1 MRTVNKNEID
11 VAIEV
16 ATWRAAGLW
25 KDEGRIVRVKW
36 GREYWPTQE
45 EIAKKCALFRATDRR
60 RRQGAHARHPRG
72 GRDTMV
78 PLLAG
83 S

>member
-1 MRTVNKNEID
+1 MRAVNKNEID
-11 VAIEV
+11 VAVEV

-45 EIAKKCALFRATDRR
+45 EIAKKCALFRSTDRR
-60 RRQGAHARHPRG
+60 RRHGAHARHPRG
-72 GRDTMV
+72 GQDAMV
-78 PLLAG
+78 SLANI
-83 S
+83 

>member
-1 MRTVNKNEID
+1 MRTVNKNELD

-16 ATWRAAGLW
+16 AAWRAAGLW

-45 EIAKKCALFRATDRR
+45 EIAKKCALFRSTDRR
-60 RRQGAHARHPRG
+60 QRHGAHVRSPRG
-72 GRDTMV
+72 GEFAIAN
-78 PLLAG
+78 LAG
-83 S
+83 L